1 MKLGKLSL
9 ALFAA
14 VAIIVGCKK
23 ENEDL
28 GTPNVSLNSATMDFE
43 QASASKTLELTA
55 TRDWRAVFDADWF
68 VIEPKSGNGSA
79 KAQTITVTVLEN
91 KGADRTASVKFDIGF
106 AAKTLT
112 VNQKGTGSAAD
123 AVVYYND
130 FDKEQASKN
139 NNKWPFLDQFEGWK
153 NAKGNGNSTVEYDFK
168 SASARTNKYHS
179 ASDVSDYKGS
189 GMNYL
194 WFGKEGYF
202 QVKTITL
209 PATRD
214 FVLSFGAERN
224 EYDPDKPNVDNTF
237 KPAEFPVY
245 ISNDGAKWV
254 ALEYTFPNG
263 FKNKRWDLATAKF
276 TLPAGVDKLYIC
288 VKPAVPS
295 VYAFDDLKL
304 EIATESGTAVD
315 FSKGID
321 LGLGGGGTVT
331 PPTPGDVKTVT
342 VAEFLAAPESN
353 SQPYKLTGIVTGHLN
368 AEYGNFDLKDATGQ
382 VYCYGLT
389 ATNLGYGVKNDKSFA
404 TLGIEVGD
412 EVTLIGYRGSYNG
425 KDEILYAYHVSHKK
439 GSTPEPGETVTGTL
453 AQLAAAAD
461 NSTVKTNEV
470 LVVAKAKNA
479 LLLQEGT
486 DYIMVYNTA
495 DGAVGD
501 KVVVSGT
508 KSTYNNF
515 AQVGS
520 KDASP
525 TVEVKS
531 SGNAVN
537 HPAAKSLD
545 GAALDAYSSNKVEFV
560 SYTGTLTISGHYYN
574 VAVAG
579 ATKNKG
585 SLVAP
590 LETIV
595 PASANGK
602 TVEVEGYY
610 VYTAGGKYVSMIVV
624 KATVSGGASVD
635 PTKPTD
641 PTDLAAQLK
650 SNVTWT
656 LGANSY
662 SENAT
667 VNGSEQI
674 SVLKL
679 GTGKKQGSAEI
690 LLKKGTKK
698 VNYFAIAWSKDA
710 TTLVFKVGDNVVGEQ
725 ALQANSTLYGNQP
738 YTLTIEDPAKSRY
751 KIELPSALE
760 NDTNVTVTTKDGAKY
775 RAVLFGIQAE

>member
-1 MKLGKLSL
+1 M

-14 VAIIVGCKK
+14 VAIIAGCKK

-28 GTPNVSLNSATMDFE
+28 GAPNVSLNSATMDFE

-55 TRDWRAVFDADWF
+55 TRDWKAVFDADWL

-130 FDKEQASKN
+130 FDKELAVKK
-139 NNKWPFLDQFEGWK
+139 KWGSSTYEGYPFLDQFEGWK
-153 NAKGNGNSTVEYDFK
+153 NEQGKGAGSAQYLFKGMSVRSNSESNGNHSDCANI
-168 SASARTNKYHS
+168 ASGKN
-179 ASDVSDYKGS
+179 
-189 GMNYL
+189 NL
-194 WFGKEGYF
+194 LFGKEAYF
-202 QVKTITL
+202 AVKEIAL
-209 PATRD
+209 ESEMNYK
-214 FVLSFGAERN
+214 LSFLSTR
-224 EYDPDKPNVDNTF
+224 YIKDQDNTF
-237 KPAEFPVY
+237 NSGEFHVY
-245 ISNDGAKWV
+245 VSNDANKWV
-254 ALEYTFPNG
+254 ELTYEFRNG
-263 FKNKRWDLATAKF
+263 PKNGKWDLAASKF
-276 TLPAGVDKLYIC
+276 TVPEGTSKL
-288 VKPAVPS
+288 S
-295 VYAFDDLKL
+295 VLIKTDVASAYRIDDLKL

-315 FSKGID
+315 FSKGIE

-331 PPTPGDVKTVT
+331 PPAPGDAKTVT

-353 SQPYKLTGIVTGHLN
+353 SQPYQLTGIVTGPLN

-412 EVTLIGYRGSYNG
+412 EVTLIGYRGSFNG
-425 KDEILYAYHVSHKK
+425 KDEVLYAYHVSHKK

-461 NSTVKTNEV
+461 NSTVQTNEV

-508 KSTYNNF
+508 KSPYNNF

-545 GAALDAYSSNKVEFV
+545 GAALDAYSSNKVEFI
-560 SYTGTLTISGHYYN
+560 SYTGTLTNSGNYYN

-579 ATKNKG
+579 ATKNIG

-602 TVEVEGYY
+602 SVEVEGYY
-610 VYTAGGKYVSMIVV
+610 V
-624 KATVSGGASVD
+624 
-635 PTKPTD
+635 
-641 PTDLAAQLK
+641 
-650 SNVTWT
+650 
-656 LGANSY
+656 
-662 SENAT
+662 
-667 VNGSEQI
+667 
-674 SVLKL
+674 
-679 GTGKKQGSAEI
+679 
-690 LLKKGTKK
+690 
-698 VNYFAIAWSKDA
+698 
-710 TTLVFKVGDNVVGEQ
+710 
-725 ALQANSTLYGNQP
+725 
-738 YTLTIEDPAKSRY
+738 
-751 KIELPSALE
+751 
-760 NDTNVTVTTKDGAKY
+760 
-775 RAVLFGIQAE
+775 